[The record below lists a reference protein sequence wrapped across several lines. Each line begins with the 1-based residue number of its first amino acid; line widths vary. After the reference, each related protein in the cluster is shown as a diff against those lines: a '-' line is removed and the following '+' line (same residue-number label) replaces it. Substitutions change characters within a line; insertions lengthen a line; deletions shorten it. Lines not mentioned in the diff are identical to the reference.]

1 MDAITETLKKLSNP
15 LVDIEVI
22 HSGVGA
28 ITETDVNLA
37 MATGS
42 IIIGFNTK
50 PVGKAQALAEQEKI
64 EIRTYS
70 IIYDM
75 IDDLKKAMEGMLA
88 PKIKETTIGKAEVR
102 KVFAVSKIGT
112 IAGSYVTEGKATR
125 NAFVRV
131 LRNGKVLFTGKLAS
145 LKRFKEDAKEVLTGY
160 ECGVSV
166 ENFND
171 IREGDA
177 FEFFIEE
184 KEKQTLDG

>member
-1 MDAITETLKKLSNP
+1 
-15 LVDIEVI
+15 
-22 HSGVGA
+22 
-28 ITETDVNLA
+28 
-37 MATGS
+37 
-42 IIIGFNTK
+42 
-50 PVGKAQALAEQEKI
+50 
-64 EIRTYS
+64 
-70 IIYDM
+70 
-75 IDDLKKAMEGMLA
+75 
-88 PKIKETTIGKAEVR
+88 
-102 KVFAVSKIGT
+102 
-112 IAGSYVTEGKATR
+112 
-125 NAFVRV
+125 